1 MRSSMG
7 PQLHDAPAEKR
18 DLCSPAP
25 RARVRLPTVH
35 VAYVGPSQVPGY
47 EHVDVA
53 VVLASLK
60 KPSQNRK
67 TGPML
72 QVLYVPVAP
81 PRPKPCFVGDVI
93 KKGLLPAVCGD
104 CELQPT
110 VSPVGKLKKGACY
123 VEVCPSVQSPWAAAM
138 RHLHQGVKPDL
149 ELAVQYIRTANR
161 PVRFGVVG
169 NPSSVDY
176 EVNAALCEA
185 TRDADGVPRA
195 TAYDHAWATCD
206 QRYREMCHASVR
218 TPEER
223 RRATAMGWRSARVV
237 EGTSDLLS
245 DERLCAYQASADRVV
260 HCPDCGGEGCPECR
274 ALPCPKCKGRGCRRC
289 AHAGTTA
296 NPRPGWLPARVQCLD
311 CLRCSGLSRGDGAV
325 NVAILLH
332 GCEANRRAF
341 GQLMSR
347 GSNKEDKR

>member
-35 VAYVGPSQVPGY
+35 VAYVGPSQVPGH

-53 VVLASLK
+53 VVLASLR
-60 KPSQNRK
+60 KPSKNRK

-104 CELQPT
+104 CEPQPT

-149 ELAVQYIRTANR
+149 ELAVQYIRTASR
-161 PVRFGVVG
+161 PVRFGAVG

-206 QRYREMCHASVR
+206 QRYRQLCHASVV
-218 TPEER
+218 TSEKQ
-223 RRATAMGWRSARVV
+223 RRANEMGWRTARIV
-237 EGTSDLLS
+237 EAKSDLLRN
-245 DERLCAYQASADRVV
+245 EQLCRFQNSVDRVV
-260 HCPDCGGEGCPECR
+260 RCRECGGSGCPSCR
-274 ALPCPKCKGRGCRRC
+274 ALPCPHCNGRGCRRC
-289 AHAGTTA
+289 EGAGTTA
-296 NPRPGWLPARVQCLD
+296 NPRPGWLPARIQCRD
-311 CLRCSGLSRGDGAV
+311 CLRCSGQSRGAGAV
-325 NVAILLH
+325 DVGIVVH
-332 GCEANRRAF
+332 GCIANMRAF
-341 GQLMSR
+341 DRLTTR
-347 GSNKEDKR
+347 GRE